1 MTTSPRSRL
10 ARGCALAAIA
20 LLLAGCSTSADGS
33 GDAGADADAAEP
45 IKVGAVSSL
54 TGPAPFPE
62 VPGAAQAVFD
72 RVNAE
77 GGIGGRT
84 IEYLSED
91 DGADPAQA
99 AQAGRR
105 LVDEEGVVAMAG
117 SASLVECS
125 ANAALYAQR
134 GVLSVMGT
142 GIETTCFTSP
152 SIAPV
157 NAGTFNGY
165 ESLLYFA
172 KDQLEAE
179 RICPVILKSEGLTEP
194 YLELLD
200 DWQDETG
207 VEFAHID
214 TSVNLGDDPTPAI
227 LAVERAECDA
237 VVLNPTEPEGV
248 AFMQA
253 VQQQGIFDQAD
264 WLMLTNVY
272 TEAAIASLQEQGT
285 IGNVYANSEFLPF
298 TSEDPEVDEW
308 RATLTEADVPITSL
322 SEGGYVS
329 AQILVDALRSI
340 DGEITR
346 ESVAEALRAAGEIEN
361 PLMGMP
367 YVFDDS
373 DAHNPNRASMMVQ
386 ATEEGWTPVGEWVEV
401 PE

>member
-1 MTTSPRSRL
+1 MIAHPRPAL
-10 ARGCALAAIA
+10 ARTVALTALVGLVLTGCAPGGAA
-20 LLLAGCSTSADGS
+20 SEGS
-33 GDAGADADAAEP
+33 GAPGEP
-45 IKVGAVSSL
+45 IRIGAVSSL

-72 RVNAE
+72 EVNAA
-77 GGIGGRT
+77 GGIGGRP
-84 IEYLSED
+84 IEFISED

-105 LVDEEGVVAMAG
+105 LVDEEGVVAMVG

-142 GIETTCFTSP
+142 GIEASCFTSP

-194 YLELLD
+194 YLALLD
-200 DWQDETG
+200 EWQQTTG
-207 VEFAHID
+207 MEFAHID

-227 LAVERAECDA
+227 LAVKDAACDA

-248 AFMQA
+248 AFMKA
-253 VQQQGIFDQAD
+253 VQQQGILEQAD

-272 TEAAIASLQEQGT
+272 TEAAIEALGAQGT

-298 TSEDPEVDEW
+298 TSDDPEVAAW
-308 RATLTEADVPITSL
+308 RGTLDAADVPITSL

-329 AQILVDALRSI
+329 ARIIVEVLEGI

-346 ESVAEALRAAGEIEN
+346 ESVAAALHAAGEIEH

-367 YVFDDS
+367 YVFDDG

-386 ATEEGWTPVGEWVEV
+386 ATADGWVPVGDWVEV
-401 PE
+401 P